1 MIGNGIPE
9 KPEGRKENRMKR
21 TILCLSFDEIVSA
34 SRRSALEEAGYTVI
48 ATTQAADAL
57 ELLSSVAFDLMIVG
71 HRFSAGDK
79 HKLAAEAREQGI
91 PVLLICGASADA
103 EVPVDVRVYALEG
116 IAGMVGAVAR
126 LLPQVSAAATA
137 RAA

>member
-1 MIGNGIPE
+1 
-9 KPEGRKENRMKR
+9 MKR
-21 TILCLSFDEIVSA
+21 TILCLSFDEPVST
-34 SRRSALEEAGYTVI
+34 SRRSALEQAGYTVI

-71 HRFSAGDK
+71 HRFSAADK
-79 HKLAAEAREQGI
+79 HNLAAEAREKGI

-103 EVPVDVRVYALEG
+103 EIPADLRVYALEG
-116 IAGMVGAVAR
+116 IAGMVAAEAE
-126 LLPQVSAAATA
+126 LLPPIYKAATA

>member
-1 MIGNGIPE
+1 
-9 KPEGRKENRMKR
+9 MKK

-48 ATTQAADAL
+48 VTTRTADAL
-57 ELLSSVAFDLMIVG
+57 EMMASVGFDLMIVG
-71 HRFSAGDK
+71 HRFSAADK
-79 HKLAAEAREQGI
+79 HKLAAEAREKGI

-103 EVPVDVRVYALEG
+103 EVPADVRVYALEG
-116 IAGMVGAVAR
+116 LAGMVAAVAK
-126 LLPQVSAAATA
+126 LLPKAPAVIA

>member
-1 MIGNGIPE
+1 
-9 KPEGRKENRMKR
+9 MKR
-21 TILCLSFDEIVSA
+21 TIVCLSFDEPVSA

-57 ELLSSVAFDLMIVG
+57 ELLSFVAFDLMIVG
-71 HRFSAGDK
+71 HRFSAADK
-79 HKLAAEAREQGI
+79 HKMAAEARERGI

-103 EVPVDVRVYALEG
+103 EVPADVRVYALEG
-116 IAGMVGAVAR
+116 IGGMVTAVAK
-126 LLPQVSAAATA
+126 LLPPIYKAATA

>member
-1 MIGNGIPE
+1 
-9 KPEGRKENRMKR
+9 MKR
-21 TILCLSFDEIVSA
+21 TILCLSFDEPVSA

-71 HRFSAGDK
+71 HRFSAADK
-79 HKLAAEAREQGI
+79 HKMAAEARERGI

-103 EVPVDVRVYALEG
+103 EVPADVRVYALEG
-116 IAGMVGAVAR
+116 IGGMVTAVAK
-126 LLPQVSAAATA
+126 LLPPIYKAATA

>member
-1 MIGNGIPE
+1 MIENGLPG
-9 KPEGRKENRMKR
+9 KPEGRKETDMKR

-34 SRRSALEEAGYTVI
+34 SRRSALEEAGYAVI

-71 HRFSAGDK
+71 HRFSAADK
-79 HKLAAEAREQGI
+79 HKLAAEARDKGI
-91 PVLLICGASADA
+91 PVLLICGASAD
-103 EVPVDVRVYALEG
+103 VDVPADARVYALEG
-116 IAGMVGAVAR
+116 IAGMVATVAKLLSRTFAV
-126 LLPQVSAAATA
+126 STA

>member
-1 MIGNGIPE
+1 
-9 KPEGRKENRMKR
+9 MKR

-34 SRRSALEEAGYTVI
+34 TRRSALQEAGYTVI

-71 HRFSAGDK
+71 HRFAAADK
-79 HKLAAEAREQGI
+79 HKLTAEAREKGI
-91 PVLLICGASADA
+91 PVLLICGGSTDA
-103 EVPVDVRVYALEG
+103 EVPADVRVYALEG
-116 IAGMVGAVAR
+116 IGGMVSTVAK
-126 LLPQVSAAATA
+126 LLPTTSATVTA